1 MKGDIGE
8 NDWILKQR
16 KERINAVLAI
26 RIMVIVA
33 IHAQSNW
40 AEMRIEDPLQMTY
53 IDGDGRI
60 DGQTQD
66 HVKNRRD

>member
-8 NDWILKQR
+8 DDWILKQR

-26 RIMVIVA
+26 RIMMIVA
-33 IHAQSNW
+33 IHAEANW
-40 AEMRIEDPLQMTY
+40 AEMRIEDPLQTAY

-66 HVKNRRD
+66 HVKNWRD